1 VWFRYWASLLKK
13 RDASHIGVGVCL
25 NGFVASPLVLG
36 ATVLFAGWALLMA
49 FVLWRESGRASGA
62 DITA

>member
-1 VWFRYWASLLKK
+1 LKK
-13 RDASHIGVGVCL
+13 RDAGHIGVGVCL
-25 NGFVASPLVLG
+25 NGFVASALVLG

-49 FVLWRESGRASGA
+49 FFLWRESGRASGA